1 MSDDHTN
8 DHSADP
14 STDPAN
20 ASEPTS
26 AQESAAQ
33 ESAAADYLSRTE
45 SRLLT
50 KSLRCCKGRV
60 ADITGSG
67 MRMIVSPKDLPEV
80 GDVQDYTFA
89 DKKGQVS
96 VSGTVKWI
104 RKGTAFTRR
113 CEVGVE
119 FLTLEPATRDAIIK
133 LAVHGEL
140 GLNKDGQIDVG
151 YPDLYKILGVPPYAK
166 QDDIEGAYRK
176 EAKIWH
182 PDHNSAPNASEC
194 FDQIRKA
201 YSVLSDESL
210 RSSYDA
216 RFFSSGSHA
225 A

>member
-140 GLNKDGQIDVG
+140 GLNSDGQIDVG
-151 YPDLYKILGVPPYAK
+151 YPDLYKILGVTPYAK
-166 QDDIEGAYRK
+166 QEDIEGAYRK

-216 RFFSSGSHA
+216 RFFSSSSHA